1 MVLINNLVA
10 RPRRLE
16 RLTSTFG
23 GLHSIQ
29 TELRAQRINVWC
41 PRGDSNPYGITHSPL
56 KRARLPFRHLGTG
69 RILLSCARFVD
80 ILQKVEKRLHEGG
93 VVAVEFFVI
102 DIELVVEV

>member
-1 MVLINNLVA
+1 MVLIHNLMA

-23 GLHSIQ
+23 GLRSIQ
-29 TELRAQRINVWC
+29 TELRAQRIYIWC

-69 RILLSCARFVD
+69 RILLSRVWFVD
-80 ILQKVEKRLHEGG
+80 ILQEVEKRLHESGI
-93 VVAVEFFVI
+93 VAV
-102 DIELVVEV
+102 